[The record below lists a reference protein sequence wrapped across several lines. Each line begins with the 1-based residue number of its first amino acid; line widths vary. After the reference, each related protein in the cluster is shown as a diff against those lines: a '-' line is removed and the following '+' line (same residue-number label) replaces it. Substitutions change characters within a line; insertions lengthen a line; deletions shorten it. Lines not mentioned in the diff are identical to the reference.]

1 MYIAKYVSV
10 RSLFPLLLYLVK
22 YYLFTFNS
30 NIHMRKLYSLLLVL
44 LFTLTAVSS
53 VWELRAQSKYPSD
66 ANIIGHG
73 TDAKTGEHLAGI
85 TIAIKGTTFGT
96 ATDATGHYFLKNLK
110 QGTVTLVMR
119 GLGYLSQ
126 ERVVKIIPNKVIEV
140 NFSAEEDEINIDEVV
155 VSSNRQ
161 ATLRREAPT
170 LVTVLD
176 SKLFETTNANNLAQ
190 GLIFQPGVRVEN
202 NCQN

>member
-66 ANIIGHG
+66 ANIIGHV